1 MERLVT
7 LMPAILE
14 QWEKHEKKW
23 YEYAT
28 IFQVQFMLHLLAD
41 ILLELNKLNEQF
53 QRELMDVTMLGVHLD
68 IIHEKLR
75 RRYLSCETF
84 GTGSMFLAN
93 FLSNVKDGIYSY
105 ILDVIVLLI
114 HIH

>member
-1 MERLVT
+1 MKRHGKGDLKVLKIHFIRWLSRGQVMERLVT

-41 ILLELNKLNEQF
+41 ILVELNKLNEQF

-68 IIHEKLR
+68 LIHEI
-75 RRYLSCETF
+75 F
-84 GTGSMFLAN
+84 
-93 FLSNVKDGIYSY
+93 
-105 ILDVIVLLI
+105 IV
-114 HIH
+114 